1 MGAREQQERK
11 QKRKRIRLSKLYSYS
26 CIRPQVDEGD
36 IPAPIGGLGF
46 SRVIFCNQAD
56 RHREKPFK
64 YRSNYVS
71 STKYNIVTFFPKA
84 LFEQF
89 RRVANLY
96 FLFSAALSVVP
107 SLTPFTWESLVLPL
121 VFVMG
126 ISMVKE
132 AIEDWRRFLQDRE
145 VNSRKVKVHDG
156 NGKFSDRE
164 WQKLR
169 VGDVVQVQKDQFF
182 PADLLLLSSS
192 YPDGVCY
199 VETMNL
205 DGETNLKLKKS
216 VDATLDLDGDEEFG
230 GFLGVVRCE
239 DPNPNLYSFVG
250 NLEYEGAV
258 LALGPQQI
266 LLRDSKLRNT
276 QYVYGVVIFSG
287 KDTKVMQNATDPP
300 SKRSRIEK
308 QMDWII
314 YFLFSVLLVI
324 SIIGSVVFG
333 IRTKDDMPNWWY
345 LGPDADTTSSFNP
358 KSPLVASLLQLLTAL
373 VLYGYLIPISLYV
386 SIEIVKVWQT
396 RFINLDIHMY
406 HGESDKPAHAR
417 TSNLNEELGQVDT
430 ILTDKT
436 GTLTSN
442 QMDFL
447 KCSIGGVPYGVG
459 ITEVERAAAK
469 RMQKNVE
476 EFQEMFDEKAGI
488 EMIERP
494 RVKGFNFQDSRLM
507 NGNWVLE
514 PQPEV
519 IQMFFR
525 ILAVCQTAIPE
536 EDDDGSIHYEA
547 ESPDEAAFVVAARE
561 FGFEFFKRTQTSVFL
576 QEVDTSGKM
585 VEREYKILDLL
596 EFNSARKRMSVV
608 IQDEDDQIFVF
619 CKGADSVIFERL
631 AKNGKEFE
639 EATRTH
645 LSTYGDAGLRTLA
658 LAYRKLDE
666 TTYREWNEVFLKAKT
681 TVGPDR
687 ESKLDDASDMIERDL
702 TLVGAT
708 AVEDKLQKGVP
719 ECIDKLALAGL
730 KIWVLTGDKME
741 TAINIG
747 FACSLLRQDMKQILI
762 ALDDANVKAAE
773 DSGNKK
779 TIAKVSKQSILK
791 QLARGQ
797 EQLSLDRGSHI
808 SFALIIDGKALT
820 YALEDDMKGNFL
832 KLAVQCAAVICC
844 RVSPKQKALVT
855 RLVKEGT
862 GRITLAIGDGANDVG
877 MIQEAD
883 IGVGISGVEG
893 TQAVMASDFSIAQFR
908 FLERLLIIH
917 GHWCYKRIATM
928 VCYFFYKNVTFGL
941 TLFYFQAYTSYS
953 GQALYNDWFMA
964 FFNVFFTSLPVI
976 ALGVFEQ
983 DVQAKTC
990 LEFPSIYQQGP
1001 KNMFFSWARI
1011 HSWIAN
1017 GVYSSLVSFF
1027 ITLGI
1032 FQNQAFRQDGRVAGL
1047 DVLGATIYTV
1057 IVWVVNCQIAL
1068 ATSHFTWIQHLFI
1081 WGSIVLW
1088 YIFLLVFG
1096 FLTPTLSTTA
1106 YYILVEALVPSPMY
1120 WFTTFVVAFACILPY
1135 FVFSVFQRRVWPMD
1149 HHIIQEIKYLKRD
1162 VEEPG
1167 MWSEEKAKATEKS
1180 EIGFTARVEAKIRQ
1194 LRKKLQK

>member
-1 MGAREQQERK
+1 M
-11 QKRKRIRLSKLYSYS
+11 
-26 CIRPQVDEGD
+26 
-36 IPAPIGGLGF
+36 
-46 SRVIFCNQAD
+46 
-56 RHREKPFK
+56 
-64 YRSNYVS
+64 
-71 STKYNIVTFFPKA
+71 
-84 LFEQF
+84 
-89 RRVANLY
+89 
-96 FLFSAALSVVP
+96 
-107 SLTPFTWESLVLPL
+107 
-121 VFVMG
+121 
-126 ISMVKE
+126 
-132 AIEDWRRFLQDRE
+132 
-145 VNSRKVKVHDG
+145 
-156 NGKFSDRE
+156 
-164 WQKLR
+164 
-169 VGDVVQVQKDQFF
+169 
-182 PADLLLLSSS
+182 
-192 YPDGVCY
+192 
-199 VETMNL
+199 
-205 DGETNLKLKKS
+205 
-216 VDATLDLDGDEEFG
+216 
-230 GFLGVVRCE
+230 
-239 DPNPNLYSFVG
+239 
-250 NLEYEGAV
+250 
-258 LALGPQQI
+258 
-266 LLRDSKLRNT
+266 
-276 QYVYGVVIFSG
+276 
-287 KDTKVMQNATDPP
+287 
-300 SKRSRIEK
+300 
-308 QMDWII
+308 
-314 YFLFSVLLVI
+314 
-324 SIIGSVVFG
+324 
-333 IRTKDDMPNWWY
+333 
-345 LGPDADTTSSFNP
+345 
-358 KSPLVASLLQLLTAL
+358 
-373 VLYGYLIPISLYV
+373 
-386 SIEIVKVWQT
+386 
-396 RFINLDIHMY
+396 
-406 HGESDKPAHAR
+406 
-417 TSNLNEELGQVDT
+417 
-430 ILTDKT
+430 
-436 GTLTSN
+436 
-442 QMDFL
+442 
-447 KCSIGGVPYGVG
+447 
-459 ITEVERAAAK
+459 
-469 RMQKNVE
+469 
-476 EFQEMFDEKAGI
+476 
-488 EMIERP
+488 
-494 RVKGFNFQDSRLM
+494 
-507 NGNWVLE
+507 
-514 PQPEV
+514 
-519 IQMFFR
+519 
-525 ILAVCQTAIPE
+525 
-536 EDDDGSIHYEA
+536 
-547 ESPDEAAFVVAARE
+547 
-561 FGFEFFKRTQTSVFL
+561 
-576 QEVDTSGKM
+576 
-585 VEREYKILDLL
+585 
-596 EFNSARKRMSVV
+596 
-608 IQDEDDQIFVF
+608 
-619 CKGADSVIFERL
+619 
-631 AKNGKEFE
+631 
-639 EATRTH
+639 
-645 LSTYGDAGLRTLA
+645 
-658 LAYRKLDE
+658 
-666 TTYREWNEVFLKAKT
+666 
-681 TVGPDR
+681 
-687 ESKLDDASDMIERDL
+687 
-702 TLVGAT
+702 
-708 AVEDKLQKGVP
+708 
-719 ECIDKLALAGL
+719 
-730 KIWVLTGDKME
+730 
-741 TAINIG
+741 
-747 FACSLLRQDMKQILI
+747 
-762 ALDDANVKAAE
+762 
-773 DSGNKK
+773 
-779 TIAKVSKQSILK
+779 
-791 QLARGQ
+791 
-797 EQLSLDRGSHI
+797 DRGSHI